1 MTNTIFIVLFT
12 IASMIA
18 GPTSKV
24 VTELMARGAIEQDT
38 GVRHAAGVPPGQPVA
53 LPGAPKQAASTSVL
67 ADALAIKSRT
77 GPVAATPAVLPRPGV
92 QPAVADAD
100 AELNAEKRNAGNE
113 ALPSPILLALASDT
127 PNRRPDGTVFLPI
140 AIQHLIGLRTEIT
153 KVGQFSTAVQIP
165 GRIATSRDVGA
176 LIQATQLGV
185 MESAGGPLPNV
196 GMRVQKG
203 QLLAYLLPIIDASR
217 AAELNAKIAELKGL
231 VDMGEQRIA
240 RLREVL
246 LIRYR
251 QSKIDAVQAEID
263 SDRRQLGIYQ
273 ALLTDRAEIRA
284 HTSGVVSQVNFVEGQ
299 IVEPQAKLF
308 EIVDPTRLTVEA
320 ASFEPSLGDDI
331 DEAKALTVDGTVL
344 PLKFAGGGLI
354 LQNQAVPLQFGI
366 SAPVPDVQ
374 IGRPVTVVVT
384 RRSVRT
390 NGIRLPASALL
401 HSTSGESVV
410 WEKLSAE
417 TFTTRPVAAQ
427 PLDGD
432 TIVITSGLA
441 ANMRI
446 VTANS
451 AILMQVR

>member
-1 MTNTIFIVLFT
+1 MTNTLFLVLFT
-12 IASMIA
+12 IASMLA
-18 GPTSKV
+18 GPSGKV

-38 GVRHAAGVPPGQPVA
+38 GVRHPAVSPGQPAA
-53 LPGAPKQAASTSVL
+53 LPGAPKPAAIVSIL
-67 ADALAIKSRT
+67 ADAPSVKSET
-77 GPVAATPAVLPRPGV
+77 GPTAASPAV
-92 QPAVADAD
+92 PARAGIQSPVADAG
-100 AELNAEKRNAGNE
+100 AELNAEKRNAGND

-127 PNRRPDGTVFLPI
+127 PNRRPDGAVFLPI
-140 AIQHLIGLRTEIT
+140 AIQHLIGLRTDIT
-153 KVGQFSTAVQIP
+153 KVGQFSTAVRIP
-165 GRIATSRDVGA
+165 GRIVTSRDVGA

-196 GMRVQKG
+196 GARVQKG
-203 QLLAYLLPIIDASR
+203 QLLAYLRPIIDASKV
-217 AAELNAKIAELKGL
+217 AELNAKIAELKGL

-263 SDRRQLGIYQ
+263 SDRRQLDIFQ
-273 ALLTDRAEIRA
+273 ALLTDRTEIRA
-284 HTSGVVSQVNFVEGQ
+284 RTSGVVSQVNFVEGQ
-299 IVEPQAKLF
+299 IVEPQARLF
-308 EIVDPTRLTVEA
+308 EIVDPTRLAVEA

-331 DEAKALTVDGTVL
+331 DEAKAQTPDGVVL
-344 PLKFAGGGLI
+344 PLKFVGGGLI
-354 LQNQAVPLQFGI
+354 LQNQAVPLQFSI

-374 IGRPVTVVVT
+374 IGEPVTVIVT

-432 TIVITSGLA
+432 TIIVTSGLA

-451 AILMQVR
+451 AILSQVR